1 MTVPVVAHLRPR
13 SPGSRGQ
20 LWVPPAA
27 ALWVTAYAVVHAWW
41 ALRGAPRFAEPGES
55 FFPGGWLPV
64 VPAVLSAA
72 AILLIS
78 SGVERDRSTRGR
90 WTLAVLGWVSGV
102 SMVLY
107 SFMVPLTLLMILGG
121 LFGMDL
127 DAMDWVTLLA
137 QGSGALGGALT
148 IVIANA
154 EQRRARGAC
163 HRCGRVHGRRPEGRD
178 APTPSWAWFAGYLTV
193 AACLAR
199 FTAER
204 VHGFLSSKAPEI
216 PWTFM
221 ITFVVLMLLA
231 GTLLPLALVHRWG
244 RIWPGWVLP
253 LAGRK
258 VPRWLVAGPGLFV
271 GAGLTTYFGIAGMTA
286 WATGDNVDGPAW
298 FLAVVLPAYTL
309 WGLGLLVAAG
319 SYLSLTK
326 PECTLSRT
334 SAPRAAS
341 R

>member
-1 MTVPVVAHLRPR
+1 M
-13 SPGSRGQ
+13 
-20 LWVPPAA
+20 PAGT

-41 ALRGAPRFAEPGES
+41 AVRGAPPFAEPGES

-64 VPAVLSAA
+64 VPALLSAA
-72 AILLIS
+72 VVLLIR
-78 SGVERDRSTRGR
+78 SGTERDRSTGVR
-90 WTLAVLGWVSGV
+90 WALAALGWLSGV

-107 SFMVPLTLLMILGG
+107 SFMFPLSLLMILGG

-148 IVIANA
+148 IAIANA

-163 HRCGRVHGRRPEGRD
+163 HGCGRVHGRSPEGRD
-178 APTPSWAWFAGYLTV
+178 APAPSWALFAGYLAV

-199 FTAER
+199 FVAEIA
-204 VHGFLSSKAPEI
+204 HGFVSSKAPEI
-216 PWTFM
+216 PWSFM
-221 ITFVVLMLLA
+221 ITFIVLMLLA
-231 GTLLPLALVHRWG
+231 GTLLPLALVHHWG

-271 GAGLTTYFGIAGMTA
+271 GAGLTTYFGIGGMTA
-286 WATGDNVDGPAW
+286 WATGNNVDGAAW
-298 FLAVVLPAYTL
+298 FLAIVLPAYTL
-309 WGLGLLVAAG
+309 WGLGLMVAAS
-319 SYLSLTK
+319 SYVSQTK
-326 PECTLSRT
+326 PECALSRT
-334 SAPRAAS
+334 GTPGPVPRPQP
-341 R
+341 